1 MRMSIL
7 LATALALAAL
17 SSSACAQRQLS
28 DAQRQKILER
38 WQAAD
43 RNGDGVIDRA
53 EAEAGLPRIYKNFDT
68 LDTDGDGRLTPEE
81 LRAMAGRFGER
92 RR

>member
-1 MRMSIL
+1 MRMLIL
-7 LATALALAAL
+7 SMAAFTLAAL
-17 SSSACAQRQLS
+17 SSSACAQRQPNPEKKQQL
-28 DAQRQKILER
+28 LER

-53 EAEAGLPRIYKNFDT
+53 EAKEHLPRIDRHFDK
-68 LDTDGDGRLTPEE
+68 LDADGDGRLTPEE
-81 LRAMAGRFGER
+81 LRAAAERLGER

>member
-1 MRMSIL
+1 MRPTFL

-17 SSSACAQRQLS
+17 SSSACAHRQLTDDQRQ
-28 DAQRQKILER
+28 QMLER

-53 EAEAGLPRIYKNFDT
+53 EAEAGLPRIYKNFDK
-68 LDTDGDGRLTPEE
+68 LDSDGDGRLTPEE
-81 LRAMAGRFGER
+81 LRAMAQRFGER